1 MRKLV
6 TFAVAVVA
14 VAGIGTFASSNTA
27 EAFGWGCGASYY
39 RTAACGCPSYY
50 RSGVYYSRGIYR
62 RAAVR
67 RYVSYRRRRVCAAAG
82 ANQIEQRPASA
93 GLFAQEAD
101 HLG

>member
-6 TFAVAVVA
+6 TFAVAA
-14 VAGIGTFASSNTA
+14 IAFAGIGTFASSQKA
-27 EAFGWGCGASYY
+27 EAFGWCGASYY

-67 RYVSYRRRRVCAAAG
+67 RYVSYRRSGMRGRR
-82 ANQIEQRPASA
+82 R
-93 GLFAQEAD
+93 
-101 HLG
+101 

>member
-39 RTAACGCPSYY
+39 RTAACGCGSYY
-50 RSGVYYSRGIYR
+50 RSGAYYRSGIYHSRGIYR

-67 RYVSYRRRRVCAAAG
+67 RYVSYRRSGMRARR
-82 ANQIEQRPASA
+82 R
-93 GLFAQEAD
+93 
-101 HLG
+101 

>member
-67 RYVSYRRRRVCAAAG
+67 RYVSYRRSGMRARR
-82 ANQIEQRPASA
+82 R
-93 GLFAQEAD
+93 
-101 HLG
+101 

>member
-50 RSGVYYSRGIYR
+50 RSGIYHSRGIYR

-67 RYVSYRRRRVCAAAG
+67 RYVSYRRSGMRVSQVAITPCAT
-82 ANQIEQRPASA
+82 
-93 GLFAQEAD
+93 
-101 HLG
+101 